1 MTEIKIQ
8 DIQAA
13 VERLYTVLESLGG
26 TKGSPA
32 VRYEAPE
39 PAQEGADVWFDT
51 KALVICVG
59 TQGEAALFNL
69 DQIELAENHILEYYG
84 DEGIIF

>member
-1 MTEIKIQ
+1 MRIQ
-8 DIQAA
+8 DIQEA

-39 PAQEGADVWFDT
+39 PAEEGADVWFDVE
-51 KALVICVG
+51 AQVLCIG

-69 DQIELAENHILEYYG
+69 DQIELAETHILEYYG
-84 DEGIIF
+84 DEGMIF